1 MSLARE
7 TYGKL
12 AFCVVDAKT
21 DPIRQGVAKANE
33 LRMETDNAPTADEP
47 GQYAVA

>member
-1 MSLARE
+1 MTLARP

-21 DPIRQGVAKANE
+21 NPIRQGVAKANE
-33 LRMETDNAPTADEP
+33 LCMETDNAPAAEEP